1 MPCLRLP
8 AQPREQK
15 PFKLNFILY
24 NIEVMKCGKKILP
37 ILVSL
42 SFATQLSYSAGK
54 TNIPPLPEKT
64 AKSDITEKEIN
75 YPIEFTIPLTQEE
88 ETDPVISLVAGAIS
102 KAPSE
107 REVKGAVL
115 EAEALYRRAVDAFK
129 SGKAQDAEKY
139 FSLFI
144 GRLEKS
150 GVSPG
155 LYFFLFDDFDSILT
169 KLKRIYSIDTPAP
182 VIEPEKCSIPMEC
195 EDNSLVEH
203 YIEMYSGGKPKERV
217 KDALERSGAYREIV
231 LKALQEFKLPEELQY
246 LPVVESLYN
255 NKVVS
260 KAGAVGIWQIMA
272 HRGRALGL
280 KINYWIDERRD
291 PEKATRAACLYLKEL
306 HVMLNDWHL
315 VLAGYN
321 RGEYGLLRDMKF
333 SNASNITEMTD
344 RNAIPRETQKY
355 VPQFIAAVTIANN
368 PKKYGF
374 SDLVFQPPLK
384 YDKIKTDRVIDLKIA
399 AQCAGTTVEEI
410 KQLNPALNAWCTPQG
425 YPGFELKIPYG
436 TKAAFMKNIAKVKD
450 LNPSP
455 GFIKHKVK
463 KGEYI
468 EKIAANYKTTPR
480 DIYKDNPELAKKKYL
495 QIGQVIVVR
504 PGRKYYR

>member
-1 MPCLRLP
+1 M
-8 AQPREQK
+8 
-15 PFKLNFILY
+15 Y
-24 NIEVMKCGKKILP
+24 NIRVMKSCKKLLSLIL
-37 ILVSL
+37 IL
-42 SFATQLSYSAGK
+42 SFAIQFSYAAGK
-54 TNIPPLPEKT
+54 TTIPVLPNK
-64 AKSDITEKEIN
+64 ANKSDITEKEIN

-88 ETDPVISLVAGAIS
+88 ETDPIINLVAGAIS
-102 KAPSE
+102 GAPSDNDA
-107 REVKGAVL
+107 KGAVL
-115 EAEALYRRAVDAFK
+115 EVEALYRRAVDAFK
-129 SGKAQDAEKY
+129 NGKAEDAKRY
-139 FSLFI
+139 FTLFVDK
-144 GRLEKS
+144 LEKA
-150 GVSPG
+150 GIDPG
-155 LYFFLFDDFDSILT
+155 LYFFLFDDFDSIIT
-169 KLKRIYSIDTPAP
+169 KLKRIYAIDTPAP

-195 EDNSLVEH
+195 EDNSLVER
-203 YIEMYSGGKPKERV
+203 YLEIYSNGKPKERV
-217 KDALERSGAYREIV
+217 KAALERSGAYREIV
-231 LKALQEFKLPEELQY
+231 LKALQDFNLPEELQY
-246 LPVVESLYN
+246 LPVIESLYN

-260 KAGAVGIWQIMA
+260 TAGAVGIWQIMA
-272 HRGRALGL
+272 HRGRGLGL

-306 HVMLNDWHL
+306 YVMLNDWHL

-344 RNAIPRETQKY
+344 RNAIPKETQKY

-368 PKKYGF
+368 PEKYGF
-374 SDLVFQPPLK
+374 GEIKFQEPLR

-410 KQLNPALNAWCTPQG
+410 KKLNPALNAWCTPQG

-436 TKAAFMKNIAKVKD
+436 TKAMFLENIAKVKD

-468 EKIAANYKTTPR
+468 EKIASKYKTTVKE
-480 DIYKDNPELAKKKYL
+480 IYKDNPGLSKKKYL

-504 PGRKYYR
+504 PGRSYYK